1 MQPKNTA
8 HATTHT
14 PTAYIAPRSGLTC
27 GGGETNNC
35 IKAYRKKQGL
45 TQTDLA
51 NRAGLNIR
59 QIQKIENGEAQT
71 ENVTLKTMQAIAQAL
86 HVKIDDLI
94 S

>member
-1 MQPKNTA
+1 MSEKQ
-8 HATTHT
+8 
-14 PTAYIAPRSGLTC
+14 
-27 GGGETNNC
+27 
-35 IKAYRKKQGL
+35 KA
-45 TQTDLA
+45 LA

-86 HVKIDDLI
+86 NAKIDDLI

>member
-1 MQPKNTA
+1 M
-8 HATTHT
+8 
-14 PTAYIAPRSGLTC
+14 
-27 GGGETNNC
+27 NNC
-35 IKAYRKKQGL
+35 IKVYRKKQGL

>member
-1 MQPKNTA
+1 M
-8 HATTHT
+8 
-14 PTAYIAPRSGLTC
+14 
-27 GGGETNNC
+27 NNH
-35 IKAYRKKQGL
+35 IKMYRKKQGL
-45 TQTDLA
+45 TQANLA

-86 HVKIDDLI
+86 NAKIDDLI

>member
-1 MQPKNTA
+1 M
-8 HATTHT
+8 
-14 PTAYIAPRSGLTC
+14 
-27 GGGETNNC
+27 NNN

-45 TQTDLA
+45 TQTGLA

-59 QIQKIENGEAQT
+59 QIQKIENDEVQT

>member
-1 MQPKNTA
+1 MINHVKT
-8 HATTHT
+8 
-14 PTAYIAPRSGLTC
+14 
-27 GGGETNNC
+27 
-35 IKAYRKKQGL
+35 YRKKQGL

-59 QIQKIENGEAQT
+59 QIQKIENDEVQT

-94 S
+94 T

>member
-1 MQPKNTA
+1 MINHVKM
-8 HATTHT
+8 
-14 PTAYIAPRSGLTC
+14 
-27 GGGETNNC
+27 
-35 IKAYRKKQGL
+35 YRKKQGL

-59 QIQKIENGEAQT
+59 QIQKIENDEVQT

-86 HVKIDDLI
+86 NAKIDDLI

>member
-1 MQPKNTA
+1 M
-8 HATTHT
+8 
-14 PTAYIAPRSGLTC
+14 
-27 GGGETNNC
+27 NNC

-45 TQTDLA
+45 TQTGLA

>member
-1 MQPKNTA
+1 M
-8 HATTHT
+8 
-14 PTAYIAPRSGLTC
+14 
-27 GGGETNNC
+27 NNHV
-35 IKAYRKKQGL
+35 KTYRKKQGL

-59 QIQKIENGEAQT
+59 QIQKIENDEVQT

-86 HVKIDDLI
+86 KAKIDDLI

>member
-1 MQPKNTA
+1 M
-8 HATTHT
+8 
-14 PTAYIAPRSGLTC
+14 
-27 GGGETNNC
+27 
-35 IKAYRKKQGL
+35 

-59 QIQKIENGEAQT
+59 QIQKIENDEVQT
-71 ENVTLKTMQAIAQAL
+71 ENVTLKTMQAIAQVL

>member
-1 MQPKNTA
+1 M
-8 HATTHT
+8 
-14 PTAYIAPRSGLTC
+14 
-27 GGGETNNC
+27 NNNV
-35 IKAYRKKQGL
+35 KTYRKKQGL

-59 QIQKIENGEAQT
+59 QIQKIENDEVQT

-86 HVKIDDLI
+86 NAKIDDLI

>member
-1 MQPKNTA
+1 MIN
-8 HATTHT
+8 H
-14 PTAYIAPRSGLTC
+14 
-27 GGGETNNC
+27 
-35 IKAYRKKQGL
+35 IKTYRKKQDL

-51 NRAGLNIR
+51 NRAELNIR